1 MHSSGK
7 GWNDLFFILF
17 VLHIDRLNLMALKIC
32 LCKDDVNN
40 RHCCKV
46 TIKHYVFAVGMIFLV
61 GKDVN

>member
-1 MHSSGK
+1 
-7 GWNDLFFILF
+7 
-17 VLHIDRLNLMALKIC
+17 MALKIC

-40 RHCCKV
+40 RHSCKV